1 MLRIYQLKQAT
12 VFADSDFVEIHDTA
26 SLIYLAASSIT
37 LDGPVLS
44 SMVLL
49 WSVLSSRLL
58 TVSQELCK
66 AWTWIYSVIYT
77 NNL

>member
-37 LDGPVLS
+37 LDGPGRASLDGPIWEWVNS
-44 SMVLL
+44 AAIFPFELL
-49 WSVLSSRLL
+49 FWHVFL
-58 TVSQELCK
+58 
-66 AWTWIYSVIYT
+66 
-77 NNL
+77 

>member
-37 LDGPVLS
+37 LDGPGPASLDGPIWEWANSGVIFS
-44 SMVLL
+44 FELL
-49 WSVLSSRLL
+49 FWHVFL
-58 TVSQELCK
+58 
-66 AWTWIYSVIYT
+66 
-77 NNL
+77 